1 MLETDVRYLKGV
13 GPARSRQLAKL
24 DIHTVG
30 ELLLHVPTQ
39 YRDRRVITPI
49 RNLIPGEESNVSG
62 TVVSSGLWRSRKGK
76 RVFQVELEDSSSGR
90 IKLSFFNWRYIADRL
105 QPGSEVIASG
115 KIDFFGGLSII
126 HPDLIFL
133 NDESVESHL
142 VLPVYPLTAGITQ
155 GIMRKLMTSV
165 IEKYV
170 SHLSEI
176 LPSEVL
182 DSYGFQSRAEVVRAV
197 HFPLDPSEGEQ
208 ARKVL
213 ALEELF
219 LFQSILNRVRMN
231 ASLRPGI
238 PIAPLPDTLNAFLEK
253 LPYEL
258 TGAQLKAVRKITE
271 ELSRDIPMRR
281 LLQGDVGSG
290 KTVIAAAACALC
302 CAAGYQVAVVAPT
315 EVLAAQHFKI
325 LGGML
330 EPMGIRCDLL
340 TGGTTAARRKSI
352 SESLEEG
359 SLDVLIG
366 THAVLEDTVVIP
378 ELGLCIIDE
387 QHKFGVEQRE
397 KLLAGRQPCP
407 HLLIMSATPIP
418 RTLAMTVY
426 GDLDITLIDEM
437 PSGRGRIHTS
447 VMNRDRRNEVYN
459 SLQERLELGE
469 RAYIVYPLREAS
481 EELDLRDATTS
492 FHVLRDGPLGKYNV
506 GLLTGAM
513 KAAEK
518 LDVTS
523 RFASGDISV
532 LVSTTVIEVG
542 LDVPEATVMIIV
554 NAERFGL
561 SQLHQLRGRIGRG
574 VNDSWCFLMKGS
586 QCGIESEQRLAVLAS
601 TENGFIIAERDL
613 ELRGPGEIIGT
624 RQHGVPFFRVAS
636 LITDAELIEKASELA
651 SGSVSGQHLLE
662 EYRMRFGHLDLPGI

>member
-1 MLETDVRYLKGV
+1 MLETDVRFLKGV

-30 ELLLHVPTQ
+30 DLLLHVPTQ
-39 YRDRRVITPI
+39 YRDRRIVTPI

-62 TVVSSGLWRSRKGK
+62 TVVSSGLWKSRKGK
-76 RVFQVELEDSSSGR
+76 SVFQVELEDSSGR
-90 IKLSFFNWRYIADRL
+90 IKLSFFNWKYIAGRL

-115 KIDFFGGLSII
+115 KVDFFGGLSIV

-133 NDESVESHL
+133 NGESAKSPL

-155 GIMRKLMTSV
+155 GIMRKLITSV

-170 SHLSEI
+170 THLSEI

-182 DSYGFQSRAEVVRAV
+182 NSYGFQNRAEVVRAV
-197 HFPLDPSEGEQ
+197 HFPEDPLQGEQ

-231 ASLRPGI
+231 ASHRPGI
-238 PIAPLPDTLNAFLEK
+238 LIVPPPDALRAFLGK

-258 TGAQLKAVRKITE
+258 TNAQKKAVRKITE
-271 ELSRDIPMRR
+271 ELSRDVPMRR

-302 CAAGYQVAVVAPT
+302 CGAGYQVAVVAPT
-315 EVLAAQHFKI
+315 EVLAAQHNETLK
-325 LGGML
+325 GML

-340 TGGTTAARRKSI
+340 TGGTTGSQRKSI
-352 SESLEEG
+352 SG
-359 SLDVLIG
+359 SLKDGSLGVLIG

-437 PSGRGRIHTS
+437 PPGRGRIHTR
-447 VMNRDRRNEVYN
+447 VMSRDERSEVYS
-459 SLQERLELGE
+459 SLLKRLELGE
-469 RAYIVYPLREAS
+469 RAYVVYPLREAS
-481 EELDLRDATTS
+481 LELDLKDATTS
-492 FHVLRDGPLGKYNV
+492 FQVLRDGPLGKYNI

-513 KAAEK
+513 KPSDK
-518 LDVTS
+518 LDVTR
-523 RFASGDISV
+523 RFASGEISV

-542 LDVPEATVMIIV
+542 LDVPEATVMIVV

-574 VNDSWCFLMKGS
+574 EKDSWCFLMKGY
-586 QCGIESEQRLAVLAS
+586 QCGIEPAQRLSVLAS
-601 TENGFIIAERDL
+601 TDNGFTIAEKDL
-613 ELRGPGEIIGT
+613 ELRGPGDIIGT
-624 RQHGVPFFRVAS
+624 KQHGIPVFRIAS
-636 LITDAELIEKASELA
+636 LITDADLIEKASELA
-651 SGSVSGQHLLE
+651 SCYSSGKHSLQ
-662 EYRMRFGHLDLPGI
+662 EYRWRFGHLDLPGI

>member
-1 MLETDVRYLKGV
+1 MLKTDVRYLKGV

-24 DIHTVG
+24 DIYTVG

-39 YRDRRVITPI
+39 YRDRRIVTSI

-62 TVVSSGLWRSRKGK
+62 TVVSSDLRKSRKGK
-76 RVFQVELEDSSSGR
+76 NVFQVELKDSSGS
-90 IKLSFFNWRYIADRL
+90 IKLSFFNWKYIIGRL

-115 KIDFFGGLSII
+115 KVDFFGGLSIV

-133 NDESVESHL
+133 NGESAESPL
-142 VLPVYPLTAGITQ
+142 VLPVYPLTAGLTQ

-170 SHLSEI
+170 THLGEI
-176 LPSEVL
+176 LPAEVL
-182 DSYGFQSRAEVVRAV
+182 NSYGFQSRAEVVCAV
-197 HFPLDPSEGEQ
+197 HFPKDPLQGEQ
-208 ARKVL
+208 ARKAL

-219 LFQSILNRVRMN
+219 LFQSILNRIRMN

-238 PIAPLPDTLNAFLEK
+238 LIAPPPDTLSSFLKK

-258 TGAQLKAVRKITE
+258 TNAQKKAVKRITE
-271 ELSRDIPMRR
+271 ELSRDVPMRR

-290 KTVIAAAACALC
+290 KTVIAAAACALSC
-302 CAAGYQVAVVAPT
+302 RAGYQVAVVAPT
-315 EVLAAQHFKI
+315 EVLAAQHFKTFR
-325 LGGML
+325 GML

-340 TGGTTAARRKSI
+340 TGGTTGSQRKFI
-352 SESLEEG
+352 SESLEDG

-378 ELGLCIIDE
+378 GLGLCIIDE

-397 KLLAGRQPCP
+397 KLLAGRHPCP

-437 PSGRGRIHTS
+437 PPGRGRTHTR
-447 VMNRDRRNEVYN
+447 VMSRDRRNEVY
-459 SLQERLELGE
+459 SILQKRLELGE

-481 EELDLRDATTS
+481 AELDLRDATTS
-492 FHVLRDGPLGKYNV
+492 FNTLKDGSLGKYNV

-513 KAAEK
+513 KASDK
-518 LDVTS
+518 LDVTR
-523 RFASGDISV
+523 RFSSGDISV

-542 LDVPEATVMIIV
+542 LDVPEATVMIVV

-574 VNDSWCFLMKGS
+574 EKDSWCFLMKGS
-586 QCGIESEQRLAVLAS
+586 QCGIESAQRLSVLAS
-601 TENGFIIAERDL
+601 TENGFKIAEKDL
-613 ELRGPGEIIGT
+613 ELRGPGDIIGT
-624 RQHGVPFFRVAS
+624 KQHGIPVFRIAS
-636 LITDAELIEKASELA
+636 LLTDAELIEKASELA
-651 SGSVSGQHLLE
+651 YGNDLKKSWQV
-662 EYRMRFGHLDLPGI
+662 EYQWRFGNLDLSGI

>member
-1 MLETDVRYLKGV
+1 MLETNVRYLKGV

-39 YRDRRVITPI
+39 YRDRRIITPI
-49 RNLIPGEESNVSG
+49 RNLVPGEESNISG
-62 TVVSSGLWRSRKGK
+62 IVVSSGFWKSRKGK
-76 RVFQVELEDSSSGR
+76 RVFQVELEDSSGR
-90 IKLSFFNWRYIADRL
+90 IKLSFFNWKYVAGRL
-105 QPGSEVIASG
+105 KPGSEVIASG
-115 KIDFFGGLSII
+115 KVDFFGGLSIV

-133 NDESVESHL
+133 NGESVESPL

-170 SHLSEI
+170 THLSEI
-176 LPSEVL
+176 LPAEILNSH
-182 DSYGFQSRAEVVRAV
+182 GFQNRAEVVRTV
-197 HFPLDPSEGEQ
+197 HFPEDPLQGER

-219 LFQSILNRVRMN
+219 LYQSILNRVRMN

-238 PIAPLPDTLNAFLEK
+238 LIVPPPDTLSTFLEK
-253 LPYEL
+253 LPYKL
-258 TGAQLKAVRKITE
+258 TNAQEKAVRKITE
-271 ELSRDIPMRR
+271 ELSRDVPMRR

-302 CAAGYQVAVVAPT
+302 CGAGYQVVVVAPT
-315 EVLAAQHFKI
+315 EVLAAQHYKT
-325 LGGML
+325 LRGML

-340 TGGTTAARRKSI
+340 TGGTTGSRRKSV
-352 SESLEEG
+352 SGSLEDG

-378 ELGLCIIDE
+378 GLGLCIIDE

-397 KLLAGRQPCP
+397 KLLAGCQPSP

-437 PSGRGRIHTS
+437 PPGRGRIHTR
-447 VMNRDRRNEVYN
+447 VMNRDGRSEVY
-459 SLQERLELGE
+459 SFLLKRLELGE

-481 EELDLRDATTS
+481 VELDLKDATTS

-513 KAAEK
+513 KTSEK
-518 LDVTS
+518 LDVTR
-523 RFASGDISV
+523 RFASGEISV

-554 NAERFGL
+554 HAERFGL

-574 VNDSWCFLMKGS
+574 ENDSWCFLMKGS
-586 QCGIESEQRLAVLAS
+586 QCGIESVRRLSVLAS
-601 TENGFIIAERDL
+601 TDNGFRIAEKDL

-624 RQHGVPFFRVAS
+624 KQHGIPVFRIAS
-636 LITDAELIEKASELA
+636 LITDTELIEKASELA
-651 SGSVSGQHLLE
+651 CDNESGESIWQ
-662 EYRMRFGHLDLPGI
+662 EYRWRFGHLDLPGI

>member
-30 ELLLHVPTQ
+30 DLLLHVPAQ

-62 TVVSSGLWRSRKGK
+62 TVVSSGLWKSRKGK
-76 RVFQVELEDSSSGR
+76 RVFQVELEDNSSGR
-90 IKLSFFNWRYIADRL
+90 IKLSFFNWKYIAGRL

-115 KIDFFGGLSII
+115 KIDFFGGLSIV

-133 NDESVESHL
+133 NDESVESPL

-155 GIMRKLMTSV
+155 GIMRKLMTSA

-170 SHLSEI
+170 SHVCEI
-176 LPSEVL
+176 LPAEVL
-182 DSYGFQSRAEVVRAV
+182 NSYGFQRRAEVVREV
-197 HFPLDPSEGEQ
+197 HFPVDPPQGEQ

-219 LFQSILNRVRMN
+219 LFQSILNRVRIN
-231 ASLRPGI
+231 ASLRPRI
-238 PIAPLPDTLNAFLEK
+238 LIAPPPDTLSTFLQK

-258 TGAQLKAVRKITE
+258 TNAQEKAVRKITD

-315 EVLAAQHFKI
+315 EVLAAQHYKT
-325 LGGML
+325 LRGML

-340 TGGTTAARRKSI
+340 TGGTTGSQRKSI
-352 SESLEEG
+352 SESLKEG

-366 THAVLEDTVVIP
+366 THAVFEDTVIIP
-378 ELGLCIIDE
+378 GLGLCIIDE

-437 PSGRGRIHTS
+437 PPGRGKIHTR
-447 VMNRDRRNEVYN
+447 VMDRDKRTEVYS

-481 EELDLRDATTS
+481 EELDLKDATTS

-513 KAAEK
+513 KASEK

-523 RFASGDISV
+523 RFTSGQISV

-542 LDVPEATVMIIV
+542 LDVPEATVMIVV

-574 VNDSWCFLMKGS
+574 INDSWCFLMKGS
-586 QCGIESEQRLAVLAS
+586 QCGIESAQRLSVLAS
-601 TENGFIIAERDL
+601 TENGFRIAEKDL

-624 RQHGVPFFRVAS
+624 KQHGIPAFRIAS

-651 SGSVSGQHLLE
+651 SGSESGPHLLQ
-662 EYRMRFGHLDLPGI
+662 EYRLRFGHLDIPGI